1 MAPVAPEF
9 DHRAD
14 SSPAEKSPAGM
25 GVVPGLVLL
34 GSFVFIVLIVGAEF
48 ISALIGQS
56 AQSAETAAGA
66 PWRISPELYRVA
78 TLLFLVAAAL
88 FALANIRNAI
98 VSLAAI
104 AIIGLGVIAV
114 GLSGPYSGIGG
125 YAADVLAA
133 DAGGGARGGG
143 SSDDSEAK
151 QSAEKTLEEEYE
163 GADPFDDFK
172 NGVVTFRLETNDARH
187 YVKFLVPRGAT
198 YKFEARGG
206 ELDLAMALYRVET
219 VALDEAAEH
228 QDNSTRTSGGGGI
241 EIDRLGAVDD
251 SDTRDPKIWAYLPKG
266 EYFWEILLAVPP
278 EGERALLTDLR
289 FTGREGGA
297 APLGPDPTVYAA
309 EQIDPQYKEVW
320 YELKLP
326 ADEDAGEKCAVL
338 FAEGVD
344 QFDPLMGIFSG
355 SEGSLYA
362 EDDYRADTLD
372 AGLAIPIS
380 DIRNRAPAD
389 EALFVNVRSAAGQR
403 RGQFDISYETKP
415 ARDGD
420 CSTHLLEGGA
430 SRTASRPSAGSGRIA
445 NIAAEAAPDRLVLV
459 SQPTAPMKP
468 KQPANAFINPIA
480 QNGGE
485 APQE

>member
-1 MAPVAPEF
+1 MVPVAPEL
-9 DHRAD
+9 DRRAD
-14 SSPAEKSPAGM
+14 SSPAEKSPARM
-25 GVVPGLVLL
+25 GVVPGFVLL

-56 AQSAETAAGA
+56 AQSAETAGGA

-104 AIIGLGVIAV
+104 TIMGLAIIAL
-114 GLSGPYSGIGG
+114 GLSGLYSGIGG
-125 YAADVLAA
+125 YAADVLVA
-133 DAGGGARGGG
+133 DAGGGARSGG

-151 QSAEKTLEEEYE
+151 QSAEKTLEEGYE
-163 GADPFDDFK
+163 GADPFDDFTD
-172 NGVVTFRLETNDARH
+172 GVVTFRLETDEAKR
-187 YVKFLVPRGAT
+187 YVRFSVPRGAT
-198 YKFEARGG
+198 YKFEASGG

-219 VALDEAAEH
+219 VTSPEEAAEH
-228 QDNSTRTSGGGGI
+228 RDHSTQTSEGRI
-241 EIDRLGAVDD
+241 AIDRLGAVDD

-278 EGERALLTDLR
+278 EGEGARLTDLR

-297 APLGPDPTVYAA
+297 APLGPNTPVYEADV
-309 EQIDPQYKEVW
+309 DPQYREVW

-344 QFDPLMGIFSG
+344 PFDPLMGIFSG
-355 SEGSLYA
+355 SERSLYA
-362 EDDYRADTLD
+362 EDDYRADSLD
-372 AGLAIPIS
+372 AGLAIRIS
-380 DIRNRAPAD
+380 EIRAGVPAD
-389 EALFVNVRSAAGQR
+389 EALFVNVHSAAGQR

-415 ARDGD
+415 ASDGD
-420 CSTHLLEGGA
+420 CQIHL
-430 SRTASRPSAGSGRIA
+430 SRVAGRPSAGGGRIA
-445 NIAAEAAPDRLVLV
+445 NITAGAAPDRPVLV
-459 SQPTAPMKP
+459 SQSTAPMKP
-468 KQPANAFINPIA
+468 KQPMDAFINPIA
-480 QNGGE
+480 QNSGE
-485 APQE
+485 SPQE